1 MNTYI
6 WLANPIGIRQGI
18 ANDTRLNQASNHAL
32 FWFKKPLS
40 LAQKG
45 R

>member
-1 MNTYI
+1 MITHFL
-6 WLANPIGIRQGI
+6 LANPIGIRQGI
-18 ANDTRLNQASNHAL
+18 ANDTQINQVSNMHCL
-32 FWFKKPLS
+32 VYKKPLS